1 MRARIIPLVVP
12 GHGLGTSARCLP
24 YPKLCHGASPLGP
37 SGWTALRFDCRQ
49 LWRSGS
55 RHTTERTQLIAIWVA
70 QVSKVSAAGTNAG
83 RVFDRR
89 TAVCDT
95 RLVPGVGL
103 LRVCHRESD

>member
-1 MRARIIPLVVP
+1 MRARMIPLVVS

-37 SGWTALRFDCRQ
+37 SGWTALRLDRRQ
-49 LWRSGS
+49 LWRSCS
-55 RHTTERTQLIAIWVA
+55 RHTTERTQLVAIGVA
-70 QVSKVSAAGTNAG
+70 QVSKVSAAGTNAR

-89 TAVCDT
+89 AAVCDT

-103 LRVCHRESD
+103 LGI